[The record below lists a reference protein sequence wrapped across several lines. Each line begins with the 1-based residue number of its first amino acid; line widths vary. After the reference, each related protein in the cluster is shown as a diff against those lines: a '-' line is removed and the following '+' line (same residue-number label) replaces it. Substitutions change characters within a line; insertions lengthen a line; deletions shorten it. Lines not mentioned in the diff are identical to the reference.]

1 MLTTTLAD
9 FRKDPTA
16 YLDAVLR
23 NFETLIVNRG
33 KDDGVVMMS
42 LQEYNALMAT
52 QHELSSRKNSARLDA
67 AIAKLNA
74 KTSFSKGLIE
84 E

>member
-9 FRKDPTA
+9 FRKDPVA

-33 KDDGVVMMS
+33 KDEGVVMMS

-52 QHELSSRKNSARLDA
+52 QRELSSRKNESRLDA
-67 AIAKLNA
+67 AIAKLDVR
-74 KTSFSKGLIE
+74 
-84 E
+84 